1 MRACDCGCVRKFGH
15 ECKYII
21 YIWSV
26 SNVCCT
32 RIRRVARHHQSARK
46 PRQWDDTPMAMAC
59 EACCSGGYVVC
70 VGFGCMT
77 DARTPAQT
85 NKNRPRDAALRRWRR
100 CRTLGTHFDDVPK
113 IQGAPPPNP
122 NTHIEHASKTCVLAY
137 AYSHRICA
145 PVHSW
150 NRCFWGRLPPATRV
164 FANQREGTIERVYVW
179 TES

>member
-1 MRACDCGCVRKFGH
+1 MLYTHPASRTSSSECPQTSSMGRHPHGDGVRGVLF
-15 ECKYII
+15 
-21 YIWSV
+21 WW
-26 SNVCCT
+26 VCC
-32 RIRRVARHHQSARK
+32 VF
-46 PRQWDDTPMAMAC
+46 
-59 EACCSGGYVVC
+59 
-70 VGFGCMT
+70 GFGCMT

-122 NTHIEHASKTCVLAY
+122 NTHIELASKTCVLAY